1 MRQPNW
7 NRFLIL
13 FVVLVGGTAV
23 LAHTLITPTNA
34 APETVNL
41 VDAFPGITFNT
52 PVDIAHAG
60 DGRLF
65 IVERAGIIRY
75 ATLDAPATSAPTFL
89 NITDRISAGGEGGL
103 LGLAFHPDFA
113 NNGYFFVNYVTEIG
127 GQLYT
132 RVSRF
137 SVTANPNVASAGSE
151 LVLLQLAQPYSNHNG
166 GDLDFG
172 PDGYL
177 YIALGDGGSGGD
189 PDERAQ
195 NVNDLLGKML
205 RIDVN
210 DGGIAPQ
217 CGSNANYTVPADN
230 PFVGTAGCDEIWAIG
245 LRNPWRFSFDQQTGD
260 MFIGDVGQNAIEEID
275 FQPAGTGGINW
286 GWDTKEGSACYEPS
300 SGCDSTGLTDPIY
313 EYGHSNGRCSITG
326 GFVYRGSQYPALA
339 GSYLYADFCTGEV
352 WSLASTS
359 SDWSSGLTN
368 NLIADIGSIATF
380 GEDAN
385 GEVYLGTFSS
395 AGVIYRIQDD
405 TPAPI
410 LNISKTAPL
419 GVAAGEPFTYT
430 LTVSNSGNAA
440 ATNLVISDTL
450 PTNAS
455 YVNGGSLNGNVIS
468 WNIPN
473 LAASS
478 FTAVQFTVTATQTVV
493 NQDFGVAADD
503 GYRAPWTRPVLT
515 LVDPKYIYLPLVLRE

>member
-1 MRQPNW
+1 M
-7 NRFLIL
+7 
-13 FVVLVGGTAV
+13 LVGGTAV
-23 LAHTLITPTNA
+23 LAHTLIPITNA
-34 APETVNL
+34 APQAVNL

-75 ATLDAPATSAPTFL
+75 ATLDAPAASAPTFL

-113 NNGYFFVNYVTEIG
+113 SNGYLYVNYVTNVG

-137 SVTANPNVASAGSE
+137 TVSANSNVADAGSE
-151 LVLLQLAQPYSNHNG
+151 LILLQLAQPYSNHNG
-166 GDLDFG
+166 GDLNFG

-177 YIALGDGGSGGD
+177 YIGLGDGGSGGD

-195 NVNDLLGKML
+195 NINDLLGKML
-205 RIDVN
+205 RIDV
-210 DGGIAPQ
+210 DGGGSAPQ

-230 PFVGTAGCDEIWAIG
+230 PFVDTAGCDEIWAVG
-245 LRNPWRFSFDQQTGD
+245 LRNPWRFSFDRQTGD
-260 MFIGDVGQNAIEEID
+260 MFIGDVGQNAWEEID
-275 FQPAGTGGINW
+275 FQPAGTGGVNW
-286 GWDTKEGSACYEPS
+286 GWDTKEGTHCYEPA

-313 EYGHSNGRCSITG
+313 EYGHENGRCSITG

-352 WSLASTS
+352 WGLSANSG
-359 SDWSSGLTN
+359 DWNGALTN
-368 NLIADIGSIATF
+368 NKLADIGLIATF

-385 GEVYLGTFSS
+385 GEVYV
-395 AGVIYRIQDD
+395 AGYSNGIIYRIQDD
-405 TPAPI
+405 APAPI
-410 LNISKTAPL
+410 LSISKTAPAS
-419 GVAAGEPFTYT
+419 VTSGEPFTYT
-430 LTVSNSGNAA
+430 LTISNSGSAA

-450 PTNAS
+450 PAGAN
-455 YVNGGSLNGNVIS
+455 YVSGGTLNGDVVT
-468 WNIPN
+468 WAVPN
-473 LAASS
+473 LAAQDAVS
-478 FTAVQFTVTATQTVV
+478 VQFTVTAAQTVI
-493 NQDFGVAADD
+493 NQDYGVTANG
-503 GYRAPWTRPVLT
+503 GYRAPWTQPVLT
-515 LVDPKYIYLPLVLRE
+515 LIDSNDIYLPLVLRN